1 MVSRSDDSW
10 KTTPTSGSLIE
21 SLWCYSSQECKHE
34 RTQFG
39 ESKHD
44 KTSLTNIIPFSSGH
58 SSGKDSSTVTA
69 SPNISMVTRRLGLL
83 LATARHTTRRH
94 RECGQRWLCGSCSC
108 LGTGS
113 GLERW
118 RSPSKESCMAST
130 WRLSGSCHTITFA
143 SSHRHTED
151 STSGRR

>member
-1 MVSRSDDSW
+1 MVSRSDNSW
-10 KTTPTSGSLIE
+10 KTTSTVGSLTQ
-21 SLWCYSSQECKHE
+21 SLWPSSVQKCKHE

-39 ESKHD
+39 ESEHD
-44 KTSLTNIIPFSSGH
+44 QTALTNIIPFSSGH
-58 SSGKDSSTVTA
+58 SSGKDSPAVTT
-69 SPNISMVTRRLGLL
+69 SLNINLVTRRLGLL

-130 WRLSGSCHTITFA
+130 WQPCGSCHTITFA